1 MNYRELDLVLDYLNE
16 EDQGQKL
23 EFKDKIGQF
32 FKDKSME
39 QKEKKEQEKE
49 KTETYQ
55 KINDYRKELDTEN
68 TN

>member
-1 MNYRELDLVLDYLNE
+1 MNYRELDLILDYLNE

-23 EFKDKIGQF
+23 GFKDKIGQF
-32 FKDKSME
+32 FKDKAME
-39 QKEKKEQEKE
+39 QKEKREQEKE
-49 KTETYQ
+49 QRETYQ

>member
-49 KTETYQ
+49 KTDTYQ

>member
-32 FKDKSME
+32 FKDKTME